1 MKCKTTDNMR
11 IRYWLPPII
20 IIVINILIISVRWNS
35 LPELLP
41 AHFDLQ
47 GNASGTMS
55 RNMLL
60 LYPLAETV
68 LCLFA
73 YVVARIKHKLQ
84 LGLIIL
90 TSGVSLVLLSST
102 LVLLTSGTMPVF
114 MLAEPVFLLVAII
127 GFIVSVVKSHN
138 NIN

>member
-20 IIVINILIISVRWNS
+20 IIVINVLLISVRWNS

-55 RNMLL
+55 RNVLL
-60 LYPLAETV
+60 LYPLVETV

-73 YVVARIKHKLQ
+73 YVFARIKQKLQ

-102 LVLLTSGTMPVF
+102 LVSLTSGTMPVF
-114 MLAEPVFLLVAII
+114 MLVEPVILLVAII

>member
-20 IIVINILIISVRWNS
+20 IIVINVLLISVRWNS

-73 YVVARIKHKLQ
+73 YVVARIKQKLQ
-84 LGLIIL
+84 FGLIIL

-102 LVLLTSGTMPVF
+102 LVSLTSGTMPVF
-114 MLAEPVFLLVAII
+114 MLVEPVILLVAIF

>member
-1 MKCKTTDNMR
+1 MK
-11 IRYWLPPII
+11 IRYWFLPIL

-41 AHFDLQ
+41 AHFDLK

-60 LYPLAETV
+60 LYTLAETV

-73 YVVARIKHKLQ
+73 YVVARIKQKLQ

-102 LVLLTSGTMPVF
+102 LVSLTSGTMPVF
-114 MLAEPVFLLVAII
+114 MLVEPVILLVAII

>member
-20 IIVINILIISVRWNS
+20 IIVINVLLISVRWNS

-73 YVVARIKHKLQ
+73 YVVARIKQKLQ

-102 LVLLTSGTMPVF
+102 LVSLTSGTMPVF
-114 MLAEPVFLLVAII
+114 MLAEPVILLVGII

>member
-1 MKCKTTDNMR
+1 MK
-11 IRYWLPPII
+11 IRYWFLPIL

-55 RNMLL
+55 RNVLL
-60 LYPLAETV
+60 LYPLVETV

-73 YVVARIKHKLQ
+73 YVFARIKQKLQ

-102 LVLLTSGTMPVF
+102 LVSLTSGTMPVF
-114 MLAEPVFLLVAII
+114 MLVEPVILLVAII

>member
-1 MKCKTTDNMR
+1 
-11 IRYWLPPII
+11 LPIL

-41 AHFDLQ
+41 AHFDLK

-60 LYPLAETV
+60 LYTLAETV

-73 YVVARIKHKLQ
+73 YVVARIKQKLQ

-102 LVLLTSGTMPVF
+102 LVSLTSGTMPVF
-114 MLAEPVFLLVAII
+114 MLVEPVILLVAII

>member
-1 MKCKTTDNMR
+1 MKCKTTDYMR

-73 YVVARIKHKLQ
+73 YVVARIKQKLQ
-84 LGLIIL
+84 FGLIIL
-90 TSGVSLVLLSST
+90 ISGVSLVLLSST
-102 LVLLTSGTMPVF
+102 LVSLTSGTMHVF
-114 MLAEPVFLLVAII
+114 MLAEPVILLVAII

>member
-1 MKCKTTDNMR
+1 MR

-20 IIVINILIISVRWNS
+20 IIVINILLISVRWNS

-41 AHFDLQ
+41 AHFDLK

-55 RNMLL
+55 RNVLL

-73 YVVARIKHKLQ
+73 YVFARIKQKLQ

-102 LVLLTSGTMPVF
+102 LVSLTLGTMPVF
-114 MLAEPVFLLVAII
+114 MLAEPVILLVAII

>member
-1 MKCKTTDNMR
+1 MK
-11 IRYWLPPII
+11 IRYWFLPIL

-41 AHFDLQ
+41 AHFDLK

-73 YVVARIKHKLQ
+73 YVVARIKQKLQ

-102 LVLLTSGTMPVF
+102 LVSLTSGTMPVF
-114 MLAEPVFLLVAII
+114 MLVEPVILLVAII